1 MDLLPTV
8 LPHDLAAVDFVLSD
22 LDDTLTLDGRLPAA
36 SYAALEALEASG
48 RKVVVVT
55 GRPAGWCDLIARF
68 WPVAAVVGENGA
80 FYFRYDRAARSM
92 RRAFQRT
99 KEERDRDQA
108 RLDQICAAILARYP
122 QARLSAD
129 QAYRISDYAVDFCE
143 DVPRLDE
150 PTIAAIVAMFEAA
163 GATAKVSSIHVNAWI
178 GTFSKLEM
186 SLRLLT
192 DEFGLGAAEALD
204 RVLYVGDSPN
214 DAPMFAHFKWTV
226 GVANIRPFAAGLE
239 HRPKWITERPGG
251 LGFEELA
258 ARLLKIRLQSP
269 RDNLS

>member
-1 MDLLPTV
+1 
-8 LPHDLAAVDFVLSD
+8 
-22 LDDTLTLDGRLPAA
+22 
-36 SYAALEALEASG
+36 
-48 RKVVVVT
+48 
-55 GRPAGWCDLIARF
+55 
-68 WPVAAVVGENGA
+68 
-80 FYFRYDRAARSM
+80 
-92 RRAFQRT
+92 
-99 KEERDRDQA
+99 
-108 RLDQICAAILARYP
+108 
-122 QARLSAD
+122 
-129 QAYRISDYAVDFCE
+129 
-143 DVPRLDE
+143 
-150 PTIAAIVAMFEAA
+150 
-163 GATAKVSSIHVNAWI
+163 
-178 GTFSKLEM
+178 M